1 MTTRKAI
8 VVEVTSGNLANN
20 CASQSKFNRDINVK
34 LDLFQRMQRFTRE
47 GVSEHHPLYSSFCKF
62 LYTAFTVEEQ
72 ADLEKLKEV
81 YICGIVPA
89 NPTKQHIQEQCRTK
103 VSHPR
108 ELMKRVEDVLKHFHL
123 DKDPNDV
130 LLFKPSM
137 LKMWRIQCVH
147 ILRGCLSD
155 PATQS
160 RQG

>member
-89 NPTKQHIQEQCRTK
+89 NPTKQHIWEHCRTK
-103 VSHPR
+103 VSTP
-108 ELMKRVEDVLKHFHL
+108 KRASEKSGICSTTLPPSQEPQRCPALQDVNAEGMVNPVCTHSERL
-123 DKDPNDV
+123 PE
-130 LLFKPSM
+130 
-137 LKMWRIQCVH
+137 
-147 ILRGCLSD
+147 
-155 PATQS
+155 
-160 RQG
+160 